1 MSVSPVSLRR
11 RSTAWN
17 GSRWPWCS
25 QSWRGAMAFT
35 IRAAA
40 PQPFSEACRTSPAA
54 SSSLAW
60 RSSWPLGMSSMSWVS
75 WIPTSP
81 SIPALTGF
89 AQAIIRC
96 IAHTQGGSLYTRGNP
111 LGLPFPSPR
120 CGSIPAKAGGGRLRD
135 HHLVAGVGS
144 AWCAAQVK
152 VPVNQLGSPRCRAPV
167 AGRISPALLTRR
179 WSSKEIWMR
188 SGCSSGSI
196 YWVVLVW
203 ERFCV
208 AETVIPEAQE
218 RFTYPFSTPRHS
230 PSRWNGA
237 Y

>member
-17 GSRWPWCS
+17 SSRWLWCS

-35 IRAAA
+35 ICAAA

-60 RSSWPLGMSSMSWVS
+60 RSSWPLGMSS
-75 WIPTSP
+75 IPTSP

-96 IAHTQGGSLYTRGNP
+96 IAHTQGGSMYTRGNP

-144 AWCAAQVK
+144 AWGAAQVK
-152 VPVNQLGSPRCRAPV
+152 VPVNQLGQSKMQGPGGWQNQPSIVDQAAVVKGDADAVGVVASIGWSWSVDGFVLRKPLSPKHK
-167 AGRISPALLTRR
+167 STLLT
-179 WSSKEIWMR
+179 
-188 SGCSSGSI
+188 
-196 YWVVLVW
+196 L
-203 ERFCV
+203 
-208 AETVIPEAQE
+208 
-218 RFTYPFSTPRHS
+218 
-230 PSRWNGA
+230 
-237 Y
+237 